1 MSVVLTPAAYLALL
15 ATLTKGGHRKL
26 GFIIISPII
35 LPLTAIVNR
44 FSNREQGVSQY
55 FSLDK
60 DTFSKVYAGA
70 AKSNGT
76 LRDIIKCVRDSLGV
90 ADAFAKILTSDETNE
105 SLPVF

>member
-1 MSVVLTPAAYLALL
+1 MSLVLTPAAYLALL

-26 GFIIISPII
+26 GFIIISPIV
-35 LPLTAIVNR
+35 LPLTAIINR
-44 FSNREQGVSQY
+44 FSNREQAVSQY

-70 AKSNGT
+70 AKSNGS

-90 ADAFAKILTSDETNE
+90 ADAFAKILTSD
-105 SLPVF
+105 